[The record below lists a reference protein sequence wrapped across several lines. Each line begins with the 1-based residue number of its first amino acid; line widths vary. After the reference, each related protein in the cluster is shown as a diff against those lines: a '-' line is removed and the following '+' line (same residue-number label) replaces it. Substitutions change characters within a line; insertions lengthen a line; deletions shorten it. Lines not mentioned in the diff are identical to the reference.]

1 MNIRTTLGRFVAATA
16 ASAVLAGA
24 MIAGTAAQGTEQG
37 RVRIMHASPDTPAVD
52 IFVEGEKAVADLAF
66 QEDTGYIAL
75 PAGAYN
81 VKVFPA
87 PSDGSGAPA
96 LEADLDVAAGKDY
109 TILAV
114 GQLGDGSLELLPL
127 EDNNAAPAAGQ
138 AHIRLIHASPDAP
151 AVDVGVAGTATN
163 VFSNVAFKGVG
174 AYTPVPAGTY
184 DLEVK
189 VAGTSDV
196 AKAIPGL
203 ALQDGAVYTAVAVG
217 LVSDGSL
224 AVIPL
229 LDAQAAQVTPTPQA
243 PATGT
248 GLSTND
254 NGMGAM
260 TMAFI
265 GLGVLATLGAGT
277 ALVAAR
283 RRA

>member
-1 MNIRTTLGRFVAATA
+1 MNLRTTAGRFVAATA
-16 ASAVLAGA
+16 GTAILAGA
-24 MIAGTAAQGTEQG
+24 MIAGAAAQGTDQG
-37 RVRIMHASPDTPAVD
+37 RVRIMHASPDAPAVD
-52 IFVEGEKAVADLAF
+52 IFVEGEKAVTNLAF

-75 PAGAYN
+75 PAGTYN

-96 LEADLDVAAGKDY
+96 LEADLDVEAGKDY
-109 TILAV
+109 TVLAV

-151 AVDVGVAGTATN
+151 AVDVGVAETGTN
-163 VFSNVAFKGVG
+163 VFTNVAFKGVG

-229 LDAQAAQVTPTPQA
+229 LDAQAAQAAPTPQA
-243 PATGT
+243 PTTGT
-248 GLSTND
+248 GLSTGGS
-254 NGMGAM
+254 GMSVM
-260 TMAFI
+260 TVAVI
-265 GLGVLATLGAGT
+265 GLAVLATFGAGT